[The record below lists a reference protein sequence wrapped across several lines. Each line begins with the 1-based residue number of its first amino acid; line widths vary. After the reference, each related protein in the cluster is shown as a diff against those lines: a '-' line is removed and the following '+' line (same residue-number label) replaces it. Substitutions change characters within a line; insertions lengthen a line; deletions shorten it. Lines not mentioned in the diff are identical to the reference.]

1 MDPTVSGVGAKSL
14 IESSLIER
22 LSDQVAQAP
31 ASETRQ
37 LVAFAAELRGVASPA
52 LPSSSASLVNPGTLA
67 SELLKRLDPFLEKA
81 HAYGRIAMPD
91 DLARSMPNPL
101 ARAGVAVAAL
111 DPPGVHPGPARKS
124 FALPVPGI
132 DGGVDGGIEGRLP
145 DRAFDGT
152 IGSTYDTVIAD
163 LFGSDEHFQQWSN
176 HMIGDLFKAKIF
188 NTQLALVTRGLRG
201 ATDAVS
207 ALTTRQS

>member
-22 LSDQVAQAP
+22 LSDQVAQTP

-67 SELLKRLDPFLEKA
+67 NELLKRLDPFLEKA

-124 FALPVPGI
+124 FAPTVPKI
-132 DGGVDGGIEGRLP
+132 DGGIEGRFP

-152 IGSTYDTVIAD
+152 IGATYDTIIAD
-163 LFGSDEHFQQWSN
+163 LFGSDEHFQQWTN
-176 HMIGDLFKAKIF
+176 GMIGDLFKARIF
-188 NTQLALVTRGLRG
+188 NTQLALVARGLRG
-201 ATDAVS
+201 ATEAVS

>member
-22 LSDQVAQAP
+22 LSDQVAQTP

-37 LVAFAAELRGVASPA
+37 LVAFAAEMRGVASPA
-52 LPSSSASLVNPGTLA
+52 LPLSSASLVNPGTLA
-67 SELLKRLDPFLEKA
+67 GELLKRLDPFLEKA

-124 FALPVPGI
+124 FALPVPKI
-132 DGGVDGGIEGRLP
+132 DGGIESRFP

-152 IGSTYDTVIAD
+152 IGSTYDTIIAD
-163 LFGSDEHFQQWSN
+163 LFGSDEHFQQWTN
-176 HMIGDLFKAKIF
+176 DMIGDLFKARIF
-188 NTQLALVTRGLRG
+188 NTQLALVARGLRG
-201 ATDAVS
+201 ATEAVS